1 MSIMAVWFRLLGVIK
16 MRLLLDLATEP
27 RNPLSNSDAH
37 LQNCFLETD
46 GTTVFITK
54 RPART
59 LEHTIIDAMGVR
71 GIFYTNNIL
80 YYLKDDY
87 TLGLL

>member
-1 MSIMAVWFRLLGVIK
+1 

-27 RNPLSNSDAH
+27 RNPLSNADAH

-54 RPART
+54 RPARV
-59 LEHTIIDAMGVR
+59 LEHVIDDADVVR
-71 GIFYTNNIL
+71 GIHYTNGLL
-80 YYLKDDY
+80 YYVRGDY